1 MGFSQPRIFSCFVIW
16 LIVFFF
22 AIFSTYSFS
31 SSFDNVYNAYQTVV
45 SSSKLYVVDLS
56 KVVKD
61 SSISFNST
69 LYPTYNPD
77 GSNTYNPANCMVG
90 STLMGWSYY
99 PEDSLILVKD
109 LSVYTPPFSLTK

>member
-1 MGFSQPRIFSCFVIW
+1 MNLSQRLYQSSDCSGI
-16 LIVFFF
+16 
-22 AIFSTYSFS
+22 AYQTYWGSFS

-69 LYPTYNPD
+69 LNPTYNPD

-90 STLMGWSYY
+90 SNILMGLSYY

-109 LSVYTPPFSLTK
+109 FSIYTPPFSLTK